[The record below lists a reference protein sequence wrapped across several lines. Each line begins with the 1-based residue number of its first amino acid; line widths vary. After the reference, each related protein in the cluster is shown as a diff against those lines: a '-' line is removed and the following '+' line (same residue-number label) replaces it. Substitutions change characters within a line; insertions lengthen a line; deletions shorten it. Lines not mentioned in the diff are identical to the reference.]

1 MTPREERIRTLCLF
15 LRTGAPEPSA
25 LSPLAFDSD
34 LYTEAMLA
42 ADVER
47 EEAVKKGHA
56 RLPMRHLGCY
66 HELRR
71 NAPPVAKPFI
81 QMNFFFWARKYLGST
96 DNVSV
101 SLILARIWHA
111 PTWRQAWRCGLARIG
126 RTCDFTTNR
135 RQYAKIW
142 RLFAMRTPSGVN
154 AGFRAL
160 ASQRQGQG

>member
-81 QMNFFFWARKYLGST
+81 PDELFFLGQE
-96 DNVSV
+96 VFG
-101 SLILARIWHA
+101 IHR
-111 PTWRQAWRCGLARIG
+111 
-126 RTCDFTTNR
+126 
-135 RQYAKIW
+135 
-142 RLFAMRTPSGVN
+142 
-154 AGFRAL
+154 
-160 ASQRQGQG
+160 